1 MNQMIDNLSK
11 QIEIRIV
18 SVFEDMTKSEFVDC
32 SPEIIID
39 SEIEAGVL
47 DFAESLQEDE
57 ELSDDEII
65 QLEES
70 IKEMIDDNIDLSK
83 IEEILEDDKNCRDI
97 LKSLGLSERD
107 FL

>member
-1 MNQMIDNLSK
+1 MSKMIDNLGK
-11 QIEIRIV
+11 QIEVRIV
-18 SVFEDMTKSEFVDC
+18 SIFEDMTKSEFVDC

-47 DFAESLQEDE
+47 DFAESLPEDE
-57 ELSDDEII
+57 ELSDDEIE

-70 IKEMIDDNIDLSK
+70 LKEVISDNIDLSK
-83 IEEILEDDKNCRDI
+83 IEEILEDDENCRDI